1 MKFSEILPALLRRFR
16 FFWKA
21 RTRYDIHSPL
31 VAGLVEAVL
40 EDRRHYY
47 AFFDVEVARNKWLA
61 DETMIHLPRLGAGST
76 VSDATQR
83 RAGDILRSTA
93 VSPETGR
100 RLFRLALWLQP
111 KNILELGASMG
122 ISTAYLAAAD
132 TRMPLLSIEGN
143 KAVAGKAQAHLNE
156 LGLHQVELI
165 SGLFDEQLPAALAKL
180 DRLGLLFI
188 DGDHR
193 REAVM
198 KHVRTCLN
206 HRHNDS
212 VFVIA
217 DIHWSDDMEQAWSE
231 LCALPEVTL
240 SVDFFHFGVLFF
252 KKEIIEKQHF
262 VVVPAHWKPWR
273 MGFFAGG

>member
-1 MKFSEILPALLRRFR
+1 MKFSEILPAVRRRLR

-40 EDRRHYY
+40 EDRRNYY
-47 AFFDVEVARNKWLA
+47 AFFDIELARNKWLA
-61 DETMIHLPRLGAGST
+61 DDTMILLPKLGAGST
-76 VSDATQR
+76 VSDASQR

-100 RLFRLALWLQP
+100 RLFRLARWLRP
-111 KNILELGASMG
+111 STILELGASMG

-132 TRMPLLSIEGN
+132 SRTPLLSIEGN
-143 KAVAGKAQAHLNE
+143 RAVAQKAQDHLHE
-156 LGLHQVELI
+156 LGWHQVELI
-165 SGLFDEQLPAALAKL
+165 FGLFDEELPAALARL
-180 DRLGLLFI
+180 NRLGLLFI

-217 DIHWSDDMEQAWSE
+217 DIHWSEGMEEAWNE

-262 VVVPAHWKPWR
+262 VIVPAHWKPWR
-273 MGFFAGG
+273 MGFFGGG

>member
-1 MKFSEILPALLRRFR
+1 MKFSEILPALLRRLR

-40 EDRRHYY
+40 EDRRNYY
-47 AFFDVEVARNKWLA
+47 AFFDIEMARNKWLA
-61 DETMIHLPRLGAGST
+61 DDTMIHLPKLGAGST
-76 VSDATQR
+76 VSDASQR
-83 RAGDILRSTA
+83 RAGDILRNTA

-100 RLFRLALWLQP
+100 SLFRLALWLRP
-111 KNILELGASMG
+111 SSILELGASMG
-122 ISTAYLAAAD
+122 ISTAYLATAD
-132 TRMPLLSIEGN
+132 SRTPLLSIEGN
-143 KAVAGKAQAHLNE
+143 KAVAEKAQAHLYE
-156 LGLHQVELI
+156 LELHRVELI
-165 SGLFDEQLPAALAKL
+165 PGLFDEKLPAALARL

-206 HRHNDS
+206 HRQNDS

-217 DIHWSDDMEQAWSE
+217 DIHWSDGMELAWSE
-231 LCALPEVTL
+231 LCALQEVTL

-252 KKEIIEKQHF
+252 KKEIIEKQRF